1 MTSRFFGSLLLVVL
15 LTTTASAATPAQ
27 DARAVV
33 QSFYRWYVSR
43 PSNFDP
49 GLQRYLTASAY
60 ALYAR
65 CFSKNPSPRT
75 IVIDDDPFSGTQVG
89 TYAAGA
95 GTATVK
101 GTQATVPVV
110 LTVGLHPTDNLKR
123 NATVVVQKVGSA
135 WEIANIITFAKDEP
149 TTNFVADATKA
160 LARIK

>member
-1 MTSRFFGSLLLVVL
+1 MVRLATVELRPGPTALPHRLGLCALCALLLEE
-15 LTTTASAATPAQ
+15 PQ
-27 DARAVV
+27 
-33 QSFYRWYVSR
+33 
-43 PSNFDP
+43 
-49 GLQRYLTASAY
+49 
-60 ALYAR
+60 
-65 CFSKNPSPRT
+65 PRT

-89 TYAAGA
+89 TYGA

-110 LTVGLHPTDNLKR
+110 LTVGLHPADNLKR